1 MFLLWQRVKD
11 KSFDEISDAL
21 CFTLSLLFFLSLFMY
36 LLYFSYSFV
45 CIYLLIHQGKY
56 LFLEASEKKA
66 VEGAILA
73 SSTIGPGKSVC
84 VQFWYHMKG
93 VDIGSL
99 KVYIQKNETKTLV
112 WNTTSEQ
119 GDKWNFGQVGYTG
132 DSKSYK
138 VWVIL

>member
-1 MFLLWQRVKD
+1 
-11 KSFDEISDAL
+11 
-21 CFTLSLLFFLSLFMY
+21 MY

-84 VQFWYHMKG
+84 VPFWYHMKG

-112 WNTTSEQ
+112 CNTTGEQ